1 MEIKEEELEDEATKV
16 KDEGVE
22 EDKETEERVEVN
34 EGEREEDKREE
45 NEAKLME
52 YKEKEGEEITPKEPP
67 KINKTRRRR
76 NIVVGWLCSKIV
88 KAFVKKKVLL

>member
-1 MEIKEEELEDEATKV
+1 M
-16 KDEGVE
+16 E
-22 EDKETEERVEVN
+22 EDKETEERVEVK
-34 EGEREEDKREE
+34 EGEQEEDKREE